1 MAHSVNSQ
9 LFADDSSS
17 SDESGY
23 NSSSSDES
31 FDSNKQNN
39 NNKYPWESLFD
50 YLVDKKSDNDE
61 NQKTS
66 DDDDD
71 DVYVV
76 DNDDVDSDDD
86 VDDDSDD
93 EYDDDDDDDEY
104 DDDSDD
110 DEYDDDSDDEY
121 DDEDDEDED
130 DEDEDDEDDDDED
143 DEDKNDDEDE
153 DEDTEDKDEEIGL
166 SPYKMAEYNDLN
178 DDENDENEVN
188 DDEDE
193 DDDEDTDD
201 QMIVDETFEDTNE
214 PSIIHNVSQLP
225 FFYAL
230 ETKEDPT
237 VSSII
242 INTDKDTLDY
252 QLFFYILVNNR
263 VYPYILCLLEY
274 RDNYYRFPTIQ
285 YTPYATKPNEND
297 DKDIHAISINN
308 LCFSQVAEIF
318 SIKEEEMNEDDIVDD
333 DEYVMKRIVDYKSN
347 HYIPIRT
354 DKYVKYLQYQPNRPN
369 TLSDWFFSQSSKS
382 KYVWCTVDEI
392 MRKKQIFDVPI
403 YPIISELFTENPL
416 FHTIEN
422 NERKTIE
429 TPRTMFACTWS
440 PKKKEFQTIEIA
452 KSELTM
458 SEYDFYGP
466 MYFFC
471 DDILNSAKRNVKTIP
486 RYAVFEGEYSMVND
500 GSKETT
506 KKLEVTD
513 VFYSSVRF
521 SYKNTTIQGVVSPE
535 FFYEF

>member
-1 MAHSVNSQ
+1 MAHSVNSP

-39 NNKYPWESLFD
+39 NKYPWESLFD
-50 YLVDKKSDNDE
+50 YLVDKKSDSDDNDE
-61 NQKTS
+61 NQKNS
-66 DDDDD
+66 DDDT
-71 DVYVV
+71 DV
-76 DNDDVDSDDD
+76 DD
-86 VDDDSDD
+86 VDDDDTDDVDDVDDDDTDD
-93 EYDDDDDDDEY
+93 EDDDEDDDDDEG
-104 DDDSDD
+104 D
-110 DEYDDDSDDEY
+110 Y
-121 DDEDDEDED
+121 DDEGDSDYEDED
-130 DEDEDDEDDDDED
+130 DEDDEDDDDDDTED
-143 DEDKNDDEDE
+143 DEDDED
-153 DEDTEDKDEEIGL
+153 EDKDEEIGL

-188 DDEDE
+188 DDED
-193 DDDEDTDD
+193 DDEDEESDE

-297 DKDIHAISINN
+297 DKDVHAISINN

-318 SIKEEEMNEDDIVDD
+318 SIKEEKMNEDDIVDD
-333 DEYVMKRIVDYKSN
+333 DEYIMKRIVDYKSN

-403 YPIISELFTENPL
+403 YPIISELFTENQL

-440 PKKKEFQTIEIA
+440 PKKKEFQTVEIA
-452 KSELTM
+452 KSELMM

-466 MYFFC
+466 MYFFS

-500 GSKETT
+500 GSKEATHN
-506 KKLEVTD
+506 LEVTD

>member
-1 MAHSVNSQ
+1 MAHSVNSP

-39 NNKYPWESLFD
+39 NKYPWESLFD

-61 NQKTS
+61 NQKNS

-76 DNDDVDSDDD
+76 DNDDVDSDD
-86 VDDDSDD
+86 

-104 DDDSDD
+104 DDDEDDDDDDD
-110 DEYDDDSDDEY
+110 DEYEY
-121 DDEDDEDED
+121 DDEDDDDGDD
-130 DEDEDDEDDDDED
+130 DEGDDEDDDDGDD

-153 DEDTEDKDEEIGL
+153 DKDEDEEIGL
-166 SPYKMAEYNDLN
+166 SPYKMTEY
-178 DDENDENEVN
+178 N

-193 DDDEDTDD
+193 DENDDEDEDED
-201 QMIVDETFEDTNE
+201 EESDEQIIVDETFENTNE

-285 YTPYATKPNEND
+285 YTPYATTPNEND
-297 DKDIHAISINN
+297 DKDVHAISINN

-416 FHTIEN
+416 FHSIEN

-440 PKKKEFQTIEIA
+440 PKKKEFQTVELA
-452 KSELTM
+452 KSDLMM

-466 MYFFC
+466 MYFFS

-486 RYAVFEGEYSMVND
+486 RYAVFEGEYPMVND

-506 KKLEVTD
+506 HNLEVTD
-513 VFYSSVRF
+513 VFYSSIRF

>member
-61 NQKTS
+61 NQKNS
-66 DDDDD
+66 DDDE

-93 EYDDDDDDDEY
+93 DVDDDSEDEY
-104 DDDSDD
+104 EDEDDSDD
-110 DEYDDDSDDEY
+110 DGDYDDVDSDDEGDS
-121 DDEDDEDED
+121 DDE
-130 DEDEDDEDDDDED
+130 
-143 DEDKNDDEDE
+143 DDEDE
-153 DEDTEDKDEEIGL
+153 DEDTEDKDEDEEDEEIGL
-166 SPYKMAEYNDLN
+166 SPYKMTEFNDSN
-178 DDENDENEVN
+178 EDESDENEIN
-188 DDEDE
+188 DDE

-237 VSSII
+237 ISSII

-274 RDNYYRFPTIQ
+274 RDNYYRFPTIR

-297 DKDIHAISINN
+297 DKDVHAISINN

-318 SIKEEEMNEDDIVDD
+318 SIKEEEIHEDDIVDD

-416 FHTIEN
+416 FHSIEN

-440 PKKKEFQTIEIA
+440 PKKEEFQTVEIA
-452 KSELTM
+452 KTELTM

-466 MYFFC
+466 MYFFS

-486 RYAVFEGEYSMVND
+486 RYAVFEGEYPMVND